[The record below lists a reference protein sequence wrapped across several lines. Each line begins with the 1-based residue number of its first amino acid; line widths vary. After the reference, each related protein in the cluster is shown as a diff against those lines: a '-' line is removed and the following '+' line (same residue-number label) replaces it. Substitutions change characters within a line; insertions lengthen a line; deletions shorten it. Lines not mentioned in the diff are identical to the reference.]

1 MYEKNLLTFMM
12 SITGI
17 CFYVEHSKY
26 NDVDS
31 IEVPEEVK
39 EDAIEEE
46 TL

>member
-1 MYEKNLLTFMM
+1 MKKNLLTFMM

-31 IEVPEEVK
+31 IEVP
-39 EDAIEEE
+39 
-46 TL
+46 